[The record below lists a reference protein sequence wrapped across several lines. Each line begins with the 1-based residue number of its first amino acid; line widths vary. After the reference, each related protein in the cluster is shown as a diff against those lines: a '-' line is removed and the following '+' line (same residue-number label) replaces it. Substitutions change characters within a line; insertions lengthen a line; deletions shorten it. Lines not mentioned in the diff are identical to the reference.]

1 VNINIS
7 DIVRDAVA
15 RALRDVADQ
24 LSQSESTG
32 DMERGA
38 PLRYG
43 EKGRRALEMRDQG
56 MRIRDI
62 AKELNTTENSVQSS
76 ISRLRKAAKAG
87 TP

>member
-1 VNINIS
+1 
-7 DIVRDAVA
+7 
-15 RALRDVADQ
+15 
-24 LSQSESTG
+24 
-32 DMERGA
+32 MERGA